1 MTPQESCELPASR
14 VSDEEVAAL
23 LARAKTIAVV
33 GLSKDPSKPSHR
45 VPQYLQSQGY
55 RIIPV
60 NPTAQGELLGERVYA
75 SLRDVPGPVDIVDIF
90 RLPQDV
96 PPIVEDAIAIKAKAV
111 WMQEGIVH
119 NAAAD
124 RARRAGLAVV
134 MDRCM
139 LKVHQASRQAA
150 SQRVQRRVAEH
161 HGISV
166 GGSAVR
172 HRLRDAVFGTQ
183 DGLLSTMGALTGIAA
198 GTQNREAVVIA
209 GCVIVAVESLSMA
222 AGSYLSSKSQREYL
236 ERLLK
241 EEEEEIAR
249 DPEGERKELFD
260 MYRARGFED
269 AEIEIIAK
277 RLLSDPRL
285 LLEDMA
291 HKELGIS
298 PQALEEPFGSAVVM
312 GVSYVMGGF
321 VPVLPYFFLPIPS
334 AMPISIGGTL
344 LCLFLFGGLKGRI
357 VKQVWWKSGLEMLS
371 IAGVAALVGFW
382 IGRVADRWITR

>member
-1 MTPQESCELPASR
+1 M
-14 VSDEEVAAL
+14 SDAEAQAL

-33 GLSKDPSKPSHR
+33 GLSKDPAKPSHR
-45 VPQYLQSQGY
+45 VPAYLQAQGY

-75 SLRDVPGPVDIVDIF
+75 SLREVPVPIDIVDIF

-96 PPIVEDAIAIKAKAV
+96 PPIVEDAITIKAKAI
-111 WMQEGIVH
+111 WMQEGIV
-119 NAAAD
+119 NDAAAA
-124 RARRAGLAVV
+124 RARQAGLAVV

-150 SQRVQRRVAEH
+150 GQRVQRRVGEH

-166 GGSAVR
+166 GGAEVR
-172 HRLRDAVFGTQ
+172 HRIRDAVFGLQ

-198 GTQNREAVVIA
+198 GTRNREAVVIA

-249 DPEGERKELFD
+249 DPEGERQELID

-269 AEIEIIAK
+269 PEIEIIAR
-277 RLLSDPRL
+277 RLMSNPKL

-298 PQALEEPFGSAVVM
+298 PEALEEPVGNAVVM
-312 GVSYVMGGF
+312 GVSYILGGL
-321 VPVLPYFFLPIPS
+321 VPVAPYLFLPLAAAVPVSTI
-334 AMPISIGGTL
+334 GTL
-344 LCLFLFGGLKGRI
+344 LVLFLFGALKGRL
-357 VKQVWWKSGLEMLS
+357 VKQVWWKSGLEMLMV
-371 IAGVAALVGFW
+371 AGAAALVGFL
-382 IGRVADRWITR
+382 IGRVADRWVAR